1 MSNII
6 EMSNSDFDVYRNHF
20 SSQVTGIILPEDMNP
35 ALSFSILSRIDIVY
49 SQLRLDLSILESR
62 KDYYSKK
69 INRLEKVIG
78 EGKSEKDRYRDAV
91 HKLENYQ
98 ETSENTVNLYNIY
111 SNIYERYLIVK
122 GFVDILENKQKKM
135 ITYNGIMKLDNQLS
149 GIYES

>member
-20 SSQVTGIILPEDMNP
+20 SSEVTGIILPEDMNP

-69 INRLEKVIG
+69 INRLE
-78 EGKSEKDRYRDAV
+78 
-91 HKLENYQ
+91 N
-98 ETSENTVNLYNIY
+98 
-111 SNIYERYLIVK
+111 VK
-122 GFVDILENKQKKM
+122 IN
-135 ITYNGIMKLDNQLS
+135 
-149 GIYES
+149 